1 MNVRIITDGGADL
14 PKDIVNQYNIGVVAV
29 HIHFEDQDF
38 TSDTLDAETFYSK
51 MKNSKVLPKT
61 ASPTPQQFLEEYRK
75 GYAGEPIVVITTS
88 KEVSSTYDHA
98 CYAKQLFL
106 EEQPDALI
114 EVIDSRSG
122 SAAMTLLTVQA
133 ARLSEKGTSFSELVK
148 TMLEKVK
155 ATHTFFVLETLE
167 NVIKGGRLDRVK
179 GAIASMLNIK
189 LVLFANEGKI
199 DVLEK
204 VRGTQNALKRL
215 IDQIGVYSKNFE
227 DKILS
232 IAHGNCE
239 EKAQKLV
246 QEIVKKYPFAEVLI
260 STIGPA
266 MGTYA
271 GEGAIVLAY
280 E

>member
-1 MNVRIITDGGADL
+1 MNARIITDGGADL
-14 PKDIVNQYNIGVVAV
+14 PKELVEQYNIGVVAV
-29 HIHFEDQDF
+29 HIHFEDQEY
-38 TSDTLDAETFYSK
+38 TSDTIDAETFYQL
-51 MKNSKVLPKT
+51 MKNSKTLPKT

-98 CYAKQLFL
+98 CFAKQLFL
-106 EEQPDALI
+106 EEEPDALI

-122 SAAMTLLTVQA
+122 SAAMMLLTVQA
-133 ARLSEKGTSFSELVK
+133 ARMSAKGSSFAEIVK

-155 ATHTFFVLETLE
+155 AMHTIFVLDTLE
-167 NVIKGGRLDRVK
+167 NLIKGGRLDRVK
-179 GAIASMLNIK
+179 GKLASMLNIK

-215 IDQIGVYSKNFE
+215 VEQIGEYSKNFE
-227 DKILS
+227 DKILA
-232 IAHGNCE
+232 ICHGNCE
-239 EKAQKLV
+239 EKAKNLV

-260 STIGPA
+260 STLGPA
-266 MGTYA
+266 MATYA

>member
-14 PKDIVNQYNIGVVAV
+14 PKDIIDQYNIGVVAV
-29 HIHFEDQDF
+29 HIHFADREYS
-38 TSDTLDAETFYSK
+38 SDTLEAETFYK
-51 MKNSKVLPKT
+51 LMKESKVLPKT
-61 ASPTPQQFLEEYRK
+61 ASPTPQQFLDEYRK

-98 CYAKQLFL
+98 CFAKQLFL
-106 EEQPDALI
+106 EEEPNALI

-122 SAAMTLLTVQA
+122 SAAMSLLTVQA
-133 ARLSEKGTSFSELVK
+133 ARLSAKGTSFAELVK

-189 LVLFANEGKI
+189 LILFANEGKI

-215 IDQIGVYSKNFE
+215 VDQIGEYSKNFE

-239 EKAQKLV
+239 EKAKKIM
-246 QEIVKKYPFAEVLI
+246 QEIVKKYPFAEVLL